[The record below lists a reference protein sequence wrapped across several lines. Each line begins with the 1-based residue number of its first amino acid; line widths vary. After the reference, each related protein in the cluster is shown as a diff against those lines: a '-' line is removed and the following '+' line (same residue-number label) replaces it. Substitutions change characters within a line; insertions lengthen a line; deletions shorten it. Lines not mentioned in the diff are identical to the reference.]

1 MTMRELAKL
10 ANVSPSTVSKA
21 FKDAD
26 DVSEETKKLVF
37 DIAKEHGCYH
47 KFYTGKYTKPVIAI
61 ICPEVKSGYY
71 AKHIEIL
78 QEIISQNKCMAVI
91 SSDGFDKEKQA
102 ELIEYYST
110 YLKVDGIIVF
120 NMYDTF
126 KKGYAGT
133 PIVGMFI
140 SHNIDIDSVTVDME
154 SAITDAVN
162 HLYES
167 GHTRIAFIGEKLTR
181 QKSECFCKRAEQ
193 LRLEHTVITANGRF
207 EQAGEDGASQ
217 VLALKNR
224 PTGIVC
230 AYDDI
235 ALGVIRALKKSGYGV
250 PEDFSVI
257 GMDNIRACDY
267 FETSLTSIDSCPDE
281 ICMIA
286 WDLLE
291 KKRKNKFYRLSQKII
306 IKPKLVIRETTSKR
320 QQSIDK
326 TYALSNE

>member
-10 ANVSPSTVSKA
+10 ANVSPSTVSKS

-37 DIAKEHGCYH
+37 DIAKKHGCYH
-47 KFYTGKYTKPVIAI
+47 KFYKGKYVKPVIAI
-61 ICPEVKSGYY
+61 ICPEMKSNYY
-71 AKHIEIL
+71 SKHLEIL
-78 QEIISQNKCMAVI
+78 QELISENKCMALI
-91 SSDGFDKEKQA
+91 SSDGFNKEKQA

-120 NMYDTF
+120 NMYDNF

-140 SHNIDIDSVTVDME
+140 SNNLDVDSVTVDME
-154 SAITDAVN
+154 SAVTDAVN
-162 HLYES
+162 YLHKT
-167 GHTRIAFIGEKLTR
+167 GHKNIAFIGENLTR
-181 QKSECFCKRAEQ
+181 KKSEYFCKSAKN
-193 LRLEHTVITANGRF
+193 LRLEHTVITASGRF
-207 EQAGEDGASQ
+207 EQAGQDGANRILE
-217 VLALKNR
+217 LADK
-224 PTGIVC
+224 PTGIIC

-235 ALGVIRALKKSGYGV
+235 ALGVIKELKKNGFNV
-250 PEDFSVI
+250 PKDFSVI
-257 GMDNIRACDY
+257 GMDNIRSCDY

-306 IKPKLVIRETTSKR
+306 IKPKLIIRETTK
-320 QQSIDK
+320 
-326 TYALSNE
+326 